1 MWKNDVLKSRC
12 LRNKIMDNFDH
23 TILSLLEADGRQSYV
38 GLAEQVG
45 LSKTPCWARVQAL
58 EKDGV
63 IRGYRAVLEPSALG
77 LGLTA
82 FVQVSIEFGSHT
94 AFEAAALAHPAI
106 IECYTTAGD
115 GDYLLKVATSDVE
128 QLDSLLREDLCRLPG
143 VQRFSTKIC
152 LKTIKDGG
160 PLTRTAEFARR
171 ARR

>member
-1 MWKNDVLKSRC
+1 
-12 LRNKIMDNFDH
+12 MDTFDH
-23 TILSLLEADGRQSYV
+23 AILRLLERDGRASYV

-58 EKDGV
+58 EKAGV
-63 IRGYRAVLEPSALG
+63 IRGYRAVLDPEALG

-106 IECYTTAGD
+106 TECYTTAGD
-115 GDYLLKVATSDVE
+115 GDYLLRVVTRDVGT
-128 QLDSLLREDLCRLPG
+128 LDSLLREDLCRLPG
-143 VQRFSTKIC
+143 VQRFSTQIC

-160 PLTRTAEFARR
+160 ALSQTAEFTQR
-171 ARR
+171 AAKR